1 MSARNK
7 ARKRA
12 LDFLYEADIKKVNA
26 TELFSNRGAKELS
39 QEPYVLVLL
48 NGVAEHLSKIDEL
61 IITYAQGWD
70 MDRMP
75 PIDRNILRIAI
86 FEILWA
92 QDIELQVACDEAVEL
107 AKSLSTDESSSYING
122 VLGRIIKLKDSIAI
136 GKETADHCLE

>member
-61 IITYAQGWD
+61 IITNAQGWD

-92 QDIELQVACDEAVEL
+92 QDIDLQVACDEAVEL

-136 GKETADHCLE
+136 